1 MGCIHTKNSKSLYKN
16 DLEFQLYRLS
26 KELLKLY
33 KKLEMNSSLEY
44 KYYTHTEMDSNV
56 TEFEGLSNSNKIV
69 FKTKL
74 ESKYVPTIMK
84 IFQSIYDDNPLIFDL
99 NEEIYLM
106 EEIEH
111 YVNEDIVKNLKKLDV
126 NTWFE
131 FMNLNIDNHMISD
144 GCVNGEMIHTDIP
157 KIDDI
162 YYPKGITKKQK
173 IYTLDDIINL

>member
-1 MGCIHTKNSKSLYKN
+1 MGCILTKNSKSLYKSEL
-16 DLEFQLYRLS
+16 DYELYRLLI
-26 KELLKLY
+26 ELLKLY
-33 KKLEMNSSLEY
+33 KKLEMNSLLEY

-84 IFQSIYDDNPLIFDL
+84 IFQSIYDDNPIIFDF

-106 EEIEH
+106 EETE
-111 YVNEDIVKNLKKLDV
+111 YYSNEDIVKNLKKLDV

-131 FMNLNIDNHMISD
+131 FMNLNIDNHIISD
-144 GCVNGEMIHTDIP
+144 KGVDNEMIHTDIP
-157 KIDDI
+157 KIEDH
-162 YYPKGITKKQK
+162 YYPKGFIKKQK
-173 IYTLDDIINL
+173 IYTLDDIIKL